1 MEKCSGKGYIYRL
14 YICIGFSLYIYISF
28 ICLFFRDKYAL
39 PVKRRAFYVGFR
51 NKQCRKIFWH
61 KKDN

>member
-1 MEKCSGKGYIYRL
+1 MQKCSGKGYIYRL
-14 YICIGFSLYIYISF
+14 YIYIGFSLHIFISF
-28 ICLFFRDKYAL
+28 IYTFFGDKYAL

-51 NKQCRKIFWH
+51 NKQCGKIFWY